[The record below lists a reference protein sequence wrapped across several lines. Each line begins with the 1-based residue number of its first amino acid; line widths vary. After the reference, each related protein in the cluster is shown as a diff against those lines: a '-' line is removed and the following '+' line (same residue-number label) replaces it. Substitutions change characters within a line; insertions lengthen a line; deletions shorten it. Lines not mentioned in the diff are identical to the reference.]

1 MREGSDAP
9 DEGEGS
15 KGDDLEGF
23 RKEVME
29 KGVDGVDEETLEE
42 RRDGIADKED
52 AQSPGPREAGEEGEK
67 SGDAKGEAAEVGKDP
82 EKGELDIGGAQA
94 GARPGK
100 EDAKA
105 TDDPDKGSEE
115 GEEAKGR
122 EKGTDGAPAKGM
134 DTKDEEEVKDRRSEA
149 GAKDLPADG
158 EPQHSEQPK
167 PAQESGAG
175 AQAEVE
181 KPPVIE
187 QDKPSQS
194 QSESYTRNDGQVL
207 VIEHTSPGH
216 EKEGQAETPGL
227 QRLQGQNER
236 EEEQRVLEAVDYG
249 KGANVRV
256 PMRDLEQAGYGP
268 PDHNAIVQL
277 GLRPI
282 EGDEVEAVYARYNAS
297 GRRAEANVGDIGG
310 AKGSKYELAEAKGVD
325 EDKMVRDFER
335 GKCEHLQNVRL
346 EHEGGKMFLN
356 VDGLQVEL
364 EGYKMSTGGSHLV
377 LRGKLEGKDDCKLE
391 FDGHRAAVKFGRDYP
406 VEGMRME
413 GDELVVKY
421 VQSKN
426 EVHEHR
432 QSLDHPDIGDRKLSL
447 GQLDKPEALRL
458 ARLLDA
464 PEGTDGVY
472 TFAVDKRLQESVRS
486 ILEGAVEEGTRR
498 YGVVKGEVGEGLI
511 SNLMNLAGWERIER
525 HPFNETRKVGVTGNG
540 TDHVFRDPD
549 HKLSISESKY
559 WGQIESALK
568 RGEIQ
573 VGAYYDRRRKYQG
586 EEIERGYVMAMDW
599 NLNDDPIRIHVRR
612 VRPVVNSNV

>member
-1 MREGSDAP
+1 VREGSDAP

-29 KGVDGVDEETLEE
+29 KGVDGVDEETLEGWRE
-42 RRDGIADKED
+42 GIAGKED
-52 AQSPGPREAGEEGEK
+52 GKGAGAREKGEEGEK
-67 SGDAKGEAAEVGKDP
+67 AVDAKDGASEVRKDPKKAGPDAGEAPPQEEKAGKDAP
-82 EKGELDIGGAQA
+82 KEHAQQ
-94 GARPGK
+94 
-100 EDAKA
+100 
-105 TDDPDKGSEE
+105 DKGGSNGADDADRMKE
-115 GEEAKGR
+115 GR
-122 EKGTDGAPAKGM
+122 
-134 DTKDEEEVKDRRSEA
+134 EEVKDVRSKA
-149 GAKDLPADG
+149 GTKDPRVD
-158 EPQHSEQPK
+158 
-167 PAQESGAG
+167 
-175 AQAEVE
+175 E
-181 KPPVIE
+181 KPPDPE
-187 QDKPSQS
+187 PPEKPGPG
-194 QSESYTRNDGQVL
+194 SYTRNDDQIL
-207 VIEHTSPGH
+207 VVEHASPGQK
-216 EKEGQAETPGL
+216 KEEQAETPGL
-227 QRLQGQNER
+227 RRLQGQNER
-236 EEEQRVLEAVDYG
+236 EEVPRVLEAVDYG

-256 PMRDLEQAGYGP
+256 PMCDLEQAGYGP
-268 PDHNAIVQL
+268 PDHSAIVQL
-277 GLRPI
+277 ELRPI

-297 GRRAEANVGDIGG
+297 SRRAEAYVGDIGG
-310 AKGSKYELAEAKGVD
+310 AKGSKYELVEAKGVD
-325 EDKMVRDFER
+325 EYKMARDFER

-346 EHEGGKMFLN
+346 EREEGKMFLN
-356 VDGLQVEL
+356 VDGRQVEL
-364 EGYKMSTGGSHLV
+364 EGYKMSTSGSHLV

-391 FDGHRAAVKFGRDYP
+391 FDGHRAAVRFGRDYP

-472 TFAVDKRLQESVRS
+472 TFAVDRRLQESVKS

-573 VGAYYDRRRKYQG
+573 VGTYYDRQRKYQG
-586 EEIERGYVMAMDW
+586 EEIERGYVMVMDW

-612 VRPVVNSNV
+612 VRQVVNSNV

>member
-1 MREGSDAP
+1 
-9 DEGEGS
+9 
-15 KGDDLEGF
+15 
-23 RKEVME
+23 
-29 KGVDGVDEETLEE
+29 GVDGVDEETLEGWRE
-42 RRDGIADKED
+42 GIAGKED
-52 AQSPGPREAGEEGEK
+52 GKGAGAREKGEEGEK
-67 SGDAKGEAAEVGKDP
+67 AVDAKDGASEVRKDPKKAGPDAGEAPPQEEKAGKDAP
-82 EKGELDIGGAQA
+82 KEHAQQ
-94 GARPGK
+94 
-100 EDAKA
+100 
-105 TDDPDKGSEE
+105 DKGGSNGADDADRMKE
-115 GEEAKGR
+115 GR
-122 EKGTDGAPAKGM
+122 
-134 DTKDEEEVKDRRSEA
+134 EEVKDVRSKA
-149 GAKDLPADG
+149 GTKDPRVD
-158 EPQHSEQPK
+158 
-167 PAQESGAG
+167 
-175 AQAEVE
+175 E
-181 KPPVIE
+181 KPPDPE
-187 QDKPSQS
+187 PPEKPGPG
-194 QSESYTRNDGQVL
+194 SYTRNDDQIL
-207 VIEHTSPGH
+207 VVEHASPGQK
-216 EKEGQAETPGL
+216 KEEQAETPGL
-227 QRLQGQNER
+227 RRLQGQNER
-236 EEEQRVLEAVDYG
+236 EEVPRVLEAVDYG

-256 PMRDLEQAGYGP
+256 PMCDLEQAGYGP
-268 PDHNAIVQL
+268 PDHSAIVQL
-277 GLRPI
+277 ELRPI

-297 GRRAEANVGDIGG
+297 SRRAEAYVGDIGG
-310 AKGSKYELAEAKGVD
+310 AKGSKYELVEAKGVD
-325 EDKMVRDFER
+325 EYKMARDFER

-346 EHEGGKMFLN
+346 EREEGKMFLN
-356 VDGLQVEL
+356 VDGRQVEL
-364 EGYKMSTGGSHLV
+364 EGYKMSTSGSHLV

-391 FDGHRAAVKFGRDYP
+391 FDGHRAAVRFGRDYP

-472 TFAVDKRLQESVRS
+472 TFAVDRRLQESVKS

-573 VGAYYDRRRKYQG
+573 VGTYYDRQRKYQG
-586 EEIERGYVMAMDW
+586 EEIERGYVMVMDW

-612 VRPVVNSNV
+612 VRQVVNSNV

>member
-29 KGVDGVDEETLEE
+29 KGVDGVDEETLEGWRE
-42 RRDGIADKED
+42 GIAGKED
-52 AQSPGPREAGEEGEK
+52 GKGAGAREKGEEGEK
-67 SGDAKGEAAEVGKDP
+67 AVDAKDGASEVRKDPKKAGPDAGEAPPQEEKAGKDAP
-82 EKGELDIGGAQA
+82 KEHAQQ
-94 GARPGK
+94 
-100 EDAKA
+100 
-105 TDDPDKGSEE
+105 DKGGSNGADDADRMKE
-115 GEEAKGR
+115 GR
-122 EKGTDGAPAKGM
+122 
-134 DTKDEEEVKDRRSEA
+134 EEVKDVRSKA
-149 GAKDLPADG
+149 GTKDPRVD
-158 EPQHSEQPK
+158 
-167 PAQESGAG
+167 
-175 AQAEVE
+175 E
-181 KPPVIE
+181 KPPDPE
-187 QDKPSQS
+187 PPEKPGPG
-194 QSESYTRNDGQVL
+194 SYTRNDDQIL
-207 VIEHTSPGH
+207 VVEHASPGQK
-216 EKEGQAETPGL
+216 KEEQAETPGL
-227 QRLQGQNER
+227 RRLQGQNER
-236 EEEQRVLEAVDYG
+236 EEVPRVLEAVDYG

-256 PMRDLEQAGYGP
+256 PMCDLEQAGYGP
-268 PDHNAIVQL
+268 PDHSAIVQL
-277 GLRPI
+277 ELRPI

-297 GRRAEANVGDIGG
+297 SRRAEAYVGDIGG
-310 AKGSKYELAEAKGVD
+310 AKGSKYELVEAKGVD
-325 EDKMVRDFER
+325 EYKMARDFER

-346 EHEGGKMFLN
+346 EREEGKMFLN
-356 VDGLQVEL
+356 VDGRQVEL
-364 EGYKMSTGGSHLV
+364 EGYKMSTSGSHLV

-391 FDGHRAAVKFGRDYP
+391 FDGHRAAVRFGRDYP

-472 TFAVDKRLQESVRS
+472 TFAVDRRLQESVKS

-573 VGAYYDRRRKYQG
+573 VGTYYDRQRKYQG
-586 EEIERGYVMAMDW
+586 EEIERGYVMVMDW

-612 VRPVVNSNV
+612 VRQVVNSNV

>member
-9 DEGEGS
+9 HEGEG
-15 KGDDLEGF
+15 KDDDLEGF
-23 RKEVME
+23 RKELAE
-29 KGVDGVDEETLEE
+29 GAGESDKDNGQGV
-42 RRDGIADKED
+42 R
-52 AQSPGPREAGEEGEK
+52 PREAGKEGEK
-67 SGDAKGEAAEVGKDP
+67 RDDAKCETAEVVKGQ
-82 EKGELDIGGAQA
+82 EKGEVDVGGAQA
-94 GARPGK
+94 EAGPGK

-105 TDDPDKGSEE
+105 IDGPDKGGDE
-115 GEEAKGR
+115 GKEPKHQ
-122 EKGTDGAPAKGM
+122 EKGSDKAPAEAG
-134 DTKDEEEVKDRRSEA
+134 DTKGEDEVRDGRPEA
-149 GAKDLPADG
+149 GDKDPTAG
-158 EPQHSEQPK
+158 GVSQRSEQPK
-167 PAQESGAG
+167 PVQKSGVEI
-175 AQAEVE
+175 QAEPAKSPE
-181 KPPVIE
+181 IE
-187 QDKPSQS
+187 PDGPSQT
-194 QSESYTRNDGQVL
+194 QPESYTRNDGQVL
-207 VIEHTSPGH
+207 VIERAGPGH
-216 EKEGQAETPGL
+216 GREERAETPGL
-227 QRLQGQNER
+227 RRLQDQNER
-236 EEEQRVLEAVDYG
+236 EEVPRVLEAVDYG
-249 KGANVRV
+249 KGTNVRV
-256 PMRDLEQAGYGP
+256 PMGDLEQAGYGP
-268 PDHNAIVQL
+268 PDHSTIVQL

-297 GRRAEANVGDIGG
+297 DRRAEAYVGDIGG
-310 AKGSKYELAEAKGVD
+310 AKGSKYELVEAKGVD
-325 EDKMVRDFER
+325 EDKMARDFER

-346 EHEGGKMFLN
+346 EHEEGKMFLN
-356 VDGLQVEL
+356 VDGRQVEL
-364 EGYKMSTGGSHLV
+364 EGYKMSTSGSRLV
-377 LRGKLEGKDDCKLE
+377 LRGKLGGKDDCKLE
-391 FDGHRAAVKFGRDYP
+391 FDGYRAAVKFGRDYP

-486 ILEGAVEEGTRR
+486 ILEGAMEEGTRR

-525 HPFNETRKVGVTGNG
+525 HPFNEKRKVGATGNG

-573 VGAYYDRRRKYQG
+573 VGTYYDRQRKYQG

-612 VRPVVNSNV
+612 VRQVVNSNV

>member
-9 DEGEGS
+9 DEGEGP

-29 KGVDGVDEETLEE
+29 KGVDGVDEESLEE
-42 RRDGIADKED
+42 WREGMADKDDEKGV
-52 AQSPGPREAGEEGEK
+52 GPREAGEEREK
-67 SGDAKGEAAEVGKDP
+67 EGDAKGESAEAGKDP
-82 EKGELDIGGAQA
+82 EKGELDTGETQA
-94 GARPGK
+94 EAGPGK

-115 GEEAKGR
+115 GEEAKSQ
-122 EKGTDGAPAKGM
+122 EKGSGEAPAEG
-134 DTKDEEEVKDRRSEA
+134 A
-149 GAKDLPADG
+149 GAKDPPADG
-158 EPQHSEQPK
+158 EPQHSEQPDK
-167 PAQESGAG
+167 PFQESGAG
-175 AQAEVE
+175 AQVEVE

-194 QSESYTRNDGQVL
+194 QSESYTRNDDQVL
-207 VIEHTSPGH
+207 VVEHASPGQ
-216 EKEGQAETPGL
+216 EKEEQVETPGL

-236 EEEQRVLEAVDYG
+236 EEVPRVLEAVDYG
-249 KGANVRV
+249 KGTNVRV
-256 PMRDLEQAGYGP
+256 PMGDLEQAGYGP
-268 PDHNAIVQL
+268 PDHSAIVEL

-282 EGDEVEAVYARYNAS
+282 GGDEVEAVYARYNAS
-297 GRRAEANVGDIGG
+297 DHRAEAYVGGIGG
-310 AKGSKYELAEAKGVD
+310 AKGSKYELVEAKGVD
-325 EDKMVRDFER
+325 EDKMARDFER

-346 EHEGGKMFLN
+346 EHEDGKMFLN
-356 VDGLQVEL
+356 VDGCQVEL
-364 EGYKMSTGGSHLV
+364 EGYKMSTSGSHLV

-391 FDGHRAAVKFGRDYP
+391 FDGHRAAVKFGRNYP

-447 GQLDKPEALRL
+447 GQLDTPEALRL

-511 SNLMNLAGWERIER
+511 SNLMNLAGWERIET

-599 NLNDDPIRIHVRR
+599 NLNDDPIRIHVRL

>member
-29 KGVDGVDEETLEE
+29 KGVDGVDEETLEGWRE
-42 RRDGIADKED
+42 GIAGKED
-52 AQSPGPREAGEEGEK
+52 GKGAGAREKGEEGEK
-67 SGDAKGEAAEVGKDP
+67 AVDAKDGASEVRKDPKKAGPDAGEAPPQEEKAGKDAP
-82 EKGELDIGGAQA
+82 KEHAQQ
-94 GARPGK
+94 
-100 EDAKA
+100 
-105 TDDPDKGSEE
+105 DKGGSNGADDADRMKE
-115 GEEAKGR
+115 GR
-122 EKGTDGAPAKGM
+122 
-134 DTKDEEEVKDRRSEA
+134 EEVKDVRSKA
-149 GAKDLPADG
+149 GTKDPRVD
-158 EPQHSEQPK
+158 
-167 PAQESGAG
+167 
-175 AQAEVE
+175 E
-181 KPPVIE
+181 KPPDPE
-187 QDKPSQS
+187 PPEKPGPG
-194 QSESYTRNDGQVL
+194 SYTRNDDQIL
-207 VIEHTSPGH
+207 VVEHASPGQK
-216 EKEGQAETPGL
+216 KEEQAETPGL
-227 QRLQGQNER
+227 RRLQGQNER
-236 EEEQRVLEAVDYG
+236 EEVPRVLEAVDYG

-256 PMRDLEQAGYGP
+256 LMCDLEQAGYGP
-268 PDHNAIVQL
+268 PDHSAIVQL
-277 GLRPI
+277 ELRPI

-297 GRRAEANVGDIGG
+297 SRRAEAYVGDIGG
-310 AKGSKYELAEAKGVD
+310 AKGSKYELVEAKGVD
-325 EDKMVRDFER
+325 EYKMARDFER

-346 EHEGGKMFLN
+346 EREEGKMFLN
-356 VDGLQVEL
+356 VDGRQVEL
-364 EGYKMSTGGSHLV
+364 EGYKMSTSGSHLV

-391 FDGHRAAVKFGRDYP
+391 FDGHRAAVRFGRDYP

-472 TFAVDKRLQESVRS
+472 TFAVDRRLQESVKS

-573 VGAYYDRRRKYQG
+573 VGTYYDRQRKYQG
-586 EEIERGYVMAMDW
+586 EEIERGYVMVMDW

-612 VRPVVNSNV
+612 VRQVVNSNV

>member
-29 KGVDGVDEETLEE
+29 KGVDGVDEETLEGWRE
-42 RRDGIADKED
+42 GIAGKED
-52 AQSPGPREAGEEGEK
+52 GKGAGAREKGEEGEK
-67 SGDAKGEAAEVGKDP
+67 AVDAKDGASEVRKDPKKAGPDAGEAPPQEEKAGKDAP
-82 EKGELDIGGAQA
+82 KEHAQQ
-94 GARPGK
+94 
-100 EDAKA
+100 
-105 TDDPDKGSEE
+105 DKGGSNGADDADRMKE
-115 GEEAKGR
+115 GR
-122 EKGTDGAPAKGM
+122 
-134 DTKDEEEVKDRRSEA
+134 EEVKDVRSKA
-149 GAKDLPADG
+149 GTKDPRVD
-158 EPQHSEQPK
+158 
-167 PAQESGAG
+167 
-175 AQAEVE
+175 E
-181 KPPVIE
+181 KPPDPE
-187 QDKPSQS
+187 PPEKPGPG
-194 QSESYTRNDGQVL
+194 SYTRNDDQIL
-207 VIEHTSPGH
+207 VVEHASPGQK
-216 EKEGQAETPGL
+216 KEEQAETPGL
-227 QRLQGQNER
+227 RRLQGQNER
-236 EEEQRVLEAVDYG
+236 EEVPRVLEAVDYG

-256 PMRDLEQAGYGP
+256 PMCDLEQAGYGP
-268 PDHNAIVQL
+268 PDHSAIVQL
-277 GLRPI
+277 ELGPI

-297 GRRAEANVGDIGG
+297 SRRAEAYVGDIGG
-310 AKGSKYELAEAKGVD
+310 AKGSKYELVEAKGVD
-325 EDKMVRDFER
+325 EYKMARDFER

-346 EHEGGKMFLN
+346 EREEGKMFLN
-356 VDGLQVEL
+356 VDGRQVEL
-364 EGYKMSTGGSHLV
+364 EGYKMSTSGSHLV

-391 FDGHRAAVKFGRDYP
+391 FDGHRAAVRFGRDYP

-472 TFAVDKRLQESVRS
+472 TFAVDRRLQESVKS

-573 VGAYYDRRRKYQG
+573 VGTYYDRQRKYQG
-586 EEIERGYVMAMDW
+586 EEIERGYVMVMDW

-612 VRPVVNSNV
+612 VRQVVNSNV